1 MYFKRFYRCLIVVAE
16 NQFYLLPQTVISL
29 QHLFHTLLRFF
40 YVFFFNRKTFVES
53 VIKIVL
59 PPDDMENVKGENVLP
74 QSK

>member
-1 MYFKRFYRCLIVVAE
+1 MSNRCCRESVLSTSTNCHKFTTFVSYFVAV
-16 NQFYLLPQTVISL
+16 F
-29 QHLFHTLLRFF
+29 LR
-40 YVFFFNRKTFVES
+40 FFFNRKTFVES